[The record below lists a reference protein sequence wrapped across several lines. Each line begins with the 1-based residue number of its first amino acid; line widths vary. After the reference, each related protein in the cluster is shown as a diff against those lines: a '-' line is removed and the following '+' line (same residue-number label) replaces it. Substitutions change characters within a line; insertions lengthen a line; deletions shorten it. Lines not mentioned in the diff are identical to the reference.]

1 MPPGAL
7 QLLLRSHNARLPYL
21 THTHVASPNSHF
33 KMWQRPHLTILS
45 IKLLLAHWMGGW
57 MIWLAI
63 KTKVEGFIHQVK
75 NYRNWASPDLLRPTW
90 AIYPKFRPQT
100 EIYFIGWSLVIQR
113 RQLWCHI
120 VDEHIW
126 ALSGS
131 SGGGEGSPGLV
142 LWCIHPAARNSCS

>member
-1 MPPGAL
+1 
-7 QLLLRSHNARLPYL
+7 
-21 THTHVASPNSHF
+21 
-33 KMWQRPHLTILS
+33 
-45 IKLLLAHWMGGW
+45 
-57 MIWLAI
+57 MIDQGRGI
-63 KTKVEGFIHQVK
+63 PSEGKVPFIHQVK

-142 LWCIHPAARNSCS
+142 LWCIHPAAEMLT